1 MVSWAIQALTLHRAT
16 DMHLLTPWAA
26 ASLARNDA
34 IGHAALRR
42 WRVAGPFEDANAT
55 GLERSFPPEAATLDP
70 NQSFKSGWGAADVAA
85 GAPTHVSWQP
95 ANLPPTGS
103 AVALELPFHLPSA
116 LSNRSVAV
124 AAATFSVPAGGA
136 ATLRVSTS
144 QQAVVI
150 LNGALVGVKKLA
162 AGVLPSD
169 GEWSVE
175 LRPGANTLML
185 RLMLHYGAYE
195 VGGEVHES
203 ATEFCAGL
211 WQSSGEPLQF
221 ASNATG
227 LERSF
232 PPEASALDPNQSLE

>member
-1 MVSWAIQALTLHRAT
+1 MVVVNEGFISG
-16 DMHLLTPWAA
+16 P
-26 ASLARNDA
+26 
-34 IGHAALRR
+34 RR
-42 WRVAGPFEDANAT
+42 
-55 GLERSFPPEAATLDP
+55 L
-70 NQSFKSGWGAADVAA
+70 QSF
-85 GAPTHVSWQP
+85 AP
-95 ANLPPTGS
+95 AGS
-103 AVALELPFHLPSA
+103 AVALELPLHLPSA

-169 GEWSVE
+169 GEWVVE

-211 WQSSGEPLQF
+211 WQSSGEPLRVYGQRHWSG
-221 ASNATG
+221 AQ
-227 LERSF
+227 L
-232 PPEASALDPNQSLE
+232 PP